1 MQHYLQLRA
10 VANGERRRAS
20 LALVGPSATLSLA
33 SAVALTGGT
42 PDRRKNGDPLRFRV
56 RDEADR
62 VDDAGHGLEML
73 NRVRRTLRPIR
84 RQGGSEFQ
92 AAAAARDRRDGRVVK
107 VSDLLK
113 EIEAEVGIKYVSP
126 WKRLAFITVT
136 TAVVLD
142 GMNRRA
148 ELLATYKQEAV
159 NPVLDERYKDL

>member
-73 NRVRRTLRPIR
+73 NRERRTLRPIR

-107 VSDLLK
+107 
-113 EIEAEVGIKYVSP
+113 AAQ
-126 WKRLAFITVT
+126 RT
-136 TAVVLD
+136 
-142 GMNRRA
+142 
-148 ELLATYKQEAV
+148 
-159 NPVLDERYKDL
+159 ERTGANSQTC